1 MSQGRYY
8 RRGHWVNRPKPKSA
22 KGSGW
27 ILLAAIAA
35 LAWFWNQSGDEQ
47 PTPAQPPSS
56 VSEPAPPAQAPA
68 PEQAVDADQEP
79 PPPDPTEAP

>member
-1 MSQGRYY
+1 MPQGRYY

-27 ILLAAIAA
+27 VVLAAIAA
-35 LAWFWNQSGDEQ
+35 LAWFWNQSGTEQ
-47 PTPAQPPSS
+47 PAPAQPPSS
-56 VSEPAPPAQAPA
+56 VSEPAPPVQA
-68 PEQAVDADQEP
+68 PEQVANVDQEP